1 MQFKDQFFRAIAL
14 RDAAENTGRDYWL
27 QLLKFFRFI
36 GKPAS
41 MWEGPDVEAWMWELH
56 RQDYARKSRKQS
68 LCAVAFAFKHVLKRD
83 MGTLKLPQMPKERK
97 ILKTIP
103 TREELGRIFA
113 GLKGQARLMAGV
125 MYGSG
130 LRVGECCKLRV
141 QDIDF
146 EARTVRVWNGKG
158 DKSRLTVLPEAMI
171 QALQRHIAWRKSL
184 HDIDTANGCGLVELP
199 GRLAIKY
206 KNANRELRWQWLFP
220 STLVR
225 GQHRWYATDES
236 VAKQMRAAVKAAGI
250 MTRITPHTLRHAF
263 ATHAMRVGNDPRTVQ
278 DLLGHESLETT
289 MIYLHADAARGVSP
303 LDVRAP
309 SAMMSPPRREALAFT

>member
-1 MQFKDQFFRAIAL
+1 MKFKDQFFKAIAL
-14 RDAAENTGRDYWL
+14 RDAAKNTGRDYWS
-27 QLLKFFRFI
+27 QLVKFYQFTH
-36 GKPAS
+36 KPAS
-41 MWEGPDVEAWMWELH
+41 EWSGPDVEAWMWELH
-56 RQDYARKSRKQS
+56 RMNYARKSRKQS

-83 MGTLKLPQMPKERK
+83 MGLLKLPPMPKERQN
-97 ILKTIP
+97 LKTIP

-113 GLKGQARLMAGV
+113 GLKGQARLMAGM

-146 EARTVRVWNGKG
+146 EALTVRVWNGKG
-158 DKSRLTVLPEAMI
+158 DKSRLTVLSEAMVP
-171 QALQRHIAWRKSL
+171 ALQRHIAWRKSL

-206 KNANRELRWQWLFP
+206 KSANRELRWQWLFP
-220 STLVR
+220 STLIR
-225 GQHRWYATDES
+225 GQYRWYATDES
-236 VAKQMRAAVKAAGI
+236 IAKQMRAAVKAAGI
-250 MTRITPHTLRHAF
+250 IKRITPHTLRHAF

-289 MIYLHADAARGVSP
+289 MIYLHADAASGVSP
-303 LDVRAP
+303 LDVSGPVARI
-309 SAMMSPPRREALAFT
+309 SPQRREALAFS